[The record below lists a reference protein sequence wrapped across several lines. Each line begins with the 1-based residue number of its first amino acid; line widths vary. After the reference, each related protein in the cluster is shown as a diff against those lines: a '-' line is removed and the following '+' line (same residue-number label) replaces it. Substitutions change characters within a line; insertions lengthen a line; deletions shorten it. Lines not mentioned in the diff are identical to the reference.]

1 LILDL
6 PSAPDGDP
14 AVRKPSSVSPFAVL
28 DGTRWDQFS
37 EVFEAT
43 SE

>member
-1 LILDL
+1 VILDL
-6 PSAPDGDP
+6 PTAPGEDP
-14 AVRKPSSVSPFAVL
+14 AVRKPSSVPPFAVL

-37 EVFEAT
+37 EVLEAA

>member
-1 LILDL
+1 VILDL
-6 PSAPDGDP
+6 RPAPGEDP

-37 EVFEAT
+37 EVLEAA